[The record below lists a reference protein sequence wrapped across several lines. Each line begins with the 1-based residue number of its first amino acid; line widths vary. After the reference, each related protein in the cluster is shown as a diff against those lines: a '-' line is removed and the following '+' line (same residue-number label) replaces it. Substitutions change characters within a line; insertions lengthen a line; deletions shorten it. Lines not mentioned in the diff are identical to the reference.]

1 MDRAVSLRLP
11 KAKVGHEIGECEWTA
26 AAPSLKHITSTL
38 ISPAHFPVGAALTQ
52 DHEGKGI
59 LGNVVPL

>member
-11 KAKVGHEIGECEWTA
+11 KARVGHETGECECTV

-38 ISPAHFPVGAALTQ
+38 MSPAHFPVGAALTQ
-52 DHEGKGI
+52 NHAGKGI
-59 LGNVVPL
+59 VGNVVPF